1 MRNPAKPAVGPLPSA
16 NFPAASPREHGE
28 ESAGRRQP
36 ESLNTSW
43 LAAFS
48 ATRDAA
54 RMGYGAWAFW
64 IVVAALVAARIAFLE
79 PSRIESRS
87 SLSGTTSALDRSH
100 SADNQDVLRARLAG
114 K

>member
-16 NFPAASPREHGE
+16 PSPAASPREHGE
-28 ESAGRRQP
+28 ESAGRPQP
-36 ESLNTSW
+36 ETLNTSR

-54 RMGYGAWAFW
+54 RIGYGALAFW
-64 IVVAALVAARIAFLE
+64 VVVAALVAARIAFLE
-79 PSRIESRS
+79 PARIESRS
-87 SLSGTTSALDRSH
+87 SLSGTTLVLDRSH